1 MFKIILA
8 NFHLEKILWIV
19 KTKIK
24 YMIMAALVCAAVLGG
39 FAFLTQKSTYRA
51 KISFYVYSNPDY
63 VSDTGVNI
71 SSSDIS
77 SAKQLLNSYMQI
89 INSDNFLQQVIDTA
103 NLSNSYSIAALRSEI
118 HAEAVEGTAVFYVTV
133 YDSDAVNAMNI
144 ANAIGKLAP
153 DKVISIVKAGGI
165 EVLDSAALPTVP
177 YQSTSVIK
185 YAALGGGAGFIIAA
199 FVCIL
204 RGLCNTVVRRK
215 YEIEDL
221 FTIPILGEVP
231 QIEPKEGETKVNVY
245 LNDKSE
251 FTYKEA
257 YNNIRTNLLFTS
269 KGQKCPV
276 YAFTS
281 ADTFEGKSMNII
293 NTGIAYAQVDKKVL
307 VIDADMRKSAMAERL
322 GYLKK
327 EGLSEYLAG
336 ITDQLV
342 ITHMG
347 NGIDVVFSGSMP
359 PNPSELLMSEKW
371 KEILDEYKKKYDVI
385 LVDLPPLGIVSD
397 ALALVDQAT
406 GYIIV
411 VRENV
416 THFERTELVVRK
428 LEPLNANICGIIYN
442 GISMSSPDYRYKSYG
457 KEYVRT
463 EEQK

>member
-8 NFHLEKILWIV
+8 NFHLEKILWII
-19 KTKIK
+19 KKNIK
-24 YMIMAALVCAAVLGG
+24 YMIMVALISAALLGG
-39 FAFLTQKSTYRA
+39 FAIVTQKSTYKA

-89 INSDNFLQQVIDTA
+89 IYSDNFLEQVIEKAGLQDK
-103 NLSNSYSIAALRSEI
+103 YSIGMLKNEI
-118 HAEAVEGTAVFYVTV
+118 TAESVEGTAVFYVTV
-133 YDSDAVNAMNI
+133 FDSDAVNARNI
-144 ANAIGKLAP
+144 ANAIGELAP
-153 DKVISIVKAGGI
+153 DKIISVVKSGGI
-165 EVLDSAALPTVP
+165 EVLDKASLPTVP
-177 YQSTSVIK
+177 YKSTSVVK
-185 YAALGGGAGFIIAA
+185 YALVGGVAGFMIMAVI
-199 FVCIL
+199 FIF
-204 RGLCNTVVRRK
+204 RGLCNTVVRRR
-215 YEIEDL
+215 YEIEDM
-221 FTIPILGEVP
+221 FTIPILGDVP
-231 QIEPKEGETKVNVY
+231 QISAKDNKSKVKVY
-245 LNDKSE
+245 LDETSD

-257 YNNIRTNLLFTS
+257 YNNIRSNLLFTS

-293 NTGIAYAQVDKKVL
+293 NVGISYAQAGKKVL
-307 VIDADMRKSAMAERL
+307 VIDADMRKSAMSESL

-336 ITDQLV
+336 ITKNL
-342 ITHMG
+342 TTTKLG
-347 NGIDVVFSGSMP
+347 NGVDVIFSGGFP
-359 PNPSELLMSEKW
+359 PNPSELLVSEKW
-371 KEILDEYKKKYDVI
+371 SELLKESKEKYDVI

-397 ALALVDQAT
+397 ALAMVDEAT
-406 GYIIV
+406 GYILI

-442 GISMSSPDYRYKSYG
+442 GISTNSPDYRYRSYG
-457 KEYVRT
+457 KEYV
-463 EEQK
+463 